1 MLLAF
6 AVFDSKASAFNAPMF
21 LATKG
26 LALRAFS
33 DACAAADSPLVKHSE
48 DYSLF
53 EIGSYDPNSGKLK
66 SLAQPKH
73 MVNASAVVE
82 LVQPKPSFPIPGA
95 FPSEKDLKSFSNS
108 ATLNKEISG
117 DRS

>member
-33 DACAAADSPLVKHSE
+33 DACAVADSPLVKHSE

-82 LVQPKPSFPIPGA
+82 LVRPQGEFGKMPPLCK
-95 FPSEKDLKSFSNS
+95 KDLSMATA
-108 ATLNKEISG
+108 ATLESLKGG
-117 DRS
+117 DLS